1 MHADDERRRRKSFL
15 QGRVA
20 ADVVAMAVGV
30 QNCRRDEF
38 LIAEKIEDQLG
49 LQSRVDDQSVAP
61 SRLPDH
67 VGVLGKGH
75 RNDGVYL
82 EFRWHGKLP
91 SLVKAFLSGACVIS
105 ADVNC
110 TSRR

>member
-1 MHADDERRRRKSFL
+1 
-15 QGRVA
+15 
-20 ADVVAMAVGV
+20 
-30 QNCRRDEF
+30 
-38 LIAEKIEDQLG
+38 
-49 LQSRVDDQSVAP
+49 
-61 SRLPDH
+61 
-67 VGVLGKGH
+67 
-75 RNDGVYL
+75 VYL